1 MLGPPSHGPRLGT
14 SETDYGMHGML
25 YTVQY
30 STLNNYGCSATLIVL
45 VLYVGPQLVAAGK
58 RGVAD
63 AAAHAQ
69 SNMALLH
76 VAGHVPLVRP
86 REATLQAHPQAEP
99 RRRHGFL
106 QLFHHPLR

>member
-1 MLGPPSHGPRLGT
+1 M
-14 SETDYGMHGML
+14 
-25 YTVQY
+25 
-30 STLNNYGCSATLIVL
+30 L

-76 VAGHVPLVRP
+76 VALVRP
-86 REATLQAHPQAEP
+86 REAALQAHPQAEP